1 LIWTRFSVQRL
12 KPGTDNVNRIDRRPI
27 PKTGNRQP
35 RTFLSWARALL
46 LFWPIIFFVTVIV
59 EPFCLLAVL
68 LDRSGRAQHAL
79 VRWWARILLKL
90 LAPVTVEGL
99 ERIDPARPRLYAAN
113 HLSAL
118 DIPLLYAYLPFTFRI
133 MAHRLVFRV
142 PLIGWYLRRA
152 GALEISPD
160 SIALSRRALRE
171 AVKTLRRGMPLVIFP
186 EGERSPTGKML
197 PFRRGAFHVAIKA
210 QVEVVPIAILG
221 AYEALPVGSAHLRR
235 VPLRLVIGKPIDVAG
250 STRKDLQALAER
262 VQTAVRELYEAAEQ
276 QSDCRD

>member
-1 LIWTRFSVQRL
+1 MRNL
-12 KPGTDNVNRIDRRPI
+12 
-27 PKTGNRQP
+27 
-35 RTFLSWARALL
+35 LSWARALL
-46 LFWPIIFFVTVIV
+46 LFWPIIFLVTVIL

-99 ERIDPARPRLYAAN
+99 ERIDPTRPRLYAAN

-118 DIPLLYAYLPFTFRI
+118 DIPLIYAYLPFTFRI

-152 GALEISPD
+152 GALEISPG

-171 AVKTLRRGMPLVIFP
+171 AVQTLRRGMPLVIFP
-186 EGERSPTGKML
+186 EGERSPSGKML
-197 PFRRGAFHVAIKA
+197 PFRRGAFYVATQA

-235 VPLRLVIGKPIDVAG
+235 VPLRLVIGDPIAVAG

-262 VQTAVRELYEAAEQ
+262 VQTAVRKLYEAAEQ
-276 QSDCRD
+276 KR